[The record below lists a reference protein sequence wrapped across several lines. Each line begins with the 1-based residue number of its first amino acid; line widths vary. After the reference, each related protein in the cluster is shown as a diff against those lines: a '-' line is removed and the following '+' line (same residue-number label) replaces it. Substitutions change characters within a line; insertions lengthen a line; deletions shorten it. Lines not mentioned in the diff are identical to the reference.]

1 MIKYILL
8 LIVAVFLAQA
18 FIAAFAVYVKQLSN
32 DNIKYGQA
40 LQLYF
45 RSNMARYVLVAV
57 CVLILSFIMSD
68 YMDLSLTR
76 ADLRA
81 KGIDTLNR
89 IERIQLYFKSWA
101 IGVGAFIEVIAVLA
115 YKAGFKSI
123 IDFGKS
129 KGVSADEIVKP
140 R

>member
-1 MIKYILL
+1 MIQYILL

-18 FIAAFAVYVKQLSN
+18 FIAAFAVYRVQLAN
-32 DNIKYGQA
+32 ENINYIKA

-45 RSNMARYVLVAV
+45 KANMARYVLVAV
-57 CVLILSFIMSD
+57 CVLILCFILSD

-76 ADLRA
+76 DDLRA
-81 KGIDTLNR
+81 KGIKELTRVEL
-89 IERIQLYFKSWA
+89 IQLRFKSYSIA
-101 IGVGAFIEVIAVLA
+101 VGVFIEVIAVLL

-123 IDFGKS
+123 VDFGKS

-140 R
+140 G

>member
-1 MIKYILL
+1 MIKYITL
-8 LIVAVFLAQA
+8 LIGAVFLAQA

-32 DNIKYGQA
+32 PNINYWQA
-40 LQLYF
+40 VKLYF
-45 RSNMARYVLVAV
+45 QSNKARYVLVAV
-57 CVLILSFIMSD
+57 CVLILSFVLSD
-68 YMDLSLTR
+68 YMDLSVTR
-76 ADLRA
+76 AELRA
-81 KGIDTLNR
+81 KGVDTLNKV
-89 IERIQLYFKSWA
+89 EKIQLYFKSWA

-140 R
+140 G

>member
-1 MIKYILL
+1 MIKYISL

-18 FIAAFAVYVKQLSN
+18 FIAALAVYRVQLSN
-32 DNIKYGQA
+32 EKINYRQA

-45 RSNMARYVLVAV
+45 QANMARYVLVAV
-57 CVLILSFIMSD
+57 CVLILSFILSD

-81 KGIDTLNR
+81 KGIEALNR
-89 IERIQLYFKSWA
+89 VERIQLYFKSYA
-101 IGVGAFIEVIAVLA
+101 IAVGAFIEVLAVVL

-123 IDFGKS
+123 IDFGKT
-129 KGVSADEIVKP
+129 KGLTDQEVKNI
-140 R
+140 

>member
-115 YKAGFKSI
+115 YKAGFKSS

-140 R
+140 G

>member
-1 MIKYILL
+1 MIKYISL

-18 FIAAFAVYVKQLSN
+18 FIAAMAVYRVQLSN
-32 DNIKYGQA
+32 DKITYRQA
-40 LQLYF
+40 LHLYF
-45 RSNMARYVLVAV
+45 KANMARYVLVAV
-57 CVLILSFIMSD
+57 CVLILSFILSD

-81 KGIDTLNR
+81 KGIDALNR
-89 IERIQLYFKSWA
+89 VERIQLYFKSYA
-101 IGVGAFIEVIAVLA
+101 IGVGAFIEVLAVLL

-129 KGVSADEIVKP
+129 KGLSDQDVKSL
-140 R
+140 

>member
-1 MIKYILL
+1 MIKYISL

-18 FIAAFAVYVKQLSN
+18 FIAALAVYRVQLSN
-32 DNIKYGQA
+32 EKINYQQA

-45 RSNMARYVLVAV
+45 KANMARYVLVAV
-57 CVLILSFIMSD
+57 CVLILSFILSD

-76 ADLRA
+76 EDLRA
-81 KGIDTLNR
+81 KGIEALNR
-89 IERIQLYFKSWA
+89 VERIQLYFKSYA
-101 IGVGAFIEVIAVLA
+101 IGVGAFIEVLAVVL

-129 KGVSADEIVKP
+129 KGLTDQEAKTI
-140 R
+140 

>member
-1 MIKYILL
+1 MIKYISL

-18 FIAAFAVYVKQLSN
+18 FIASLAVYRVQLSN
-32 DNIKYGQA
+32 DNINYRQA

-45 RSNMARYVLVAV
+45 KANMARYVLVAV
-57 CVLILSFIMSD
+57 CVLILSFILSD

-81 KGIDTLNR
+81 KGIDALNR
-89 IERIQLYFKSWA
+89 VERIQLYFKSYA
-101 IGVGAFIEVIAVLA
+101 IGVGAFIEVLAVLL

-129 KGVSADEIVKP
+129 KGLSDQDVKSL
-140 R
+140 